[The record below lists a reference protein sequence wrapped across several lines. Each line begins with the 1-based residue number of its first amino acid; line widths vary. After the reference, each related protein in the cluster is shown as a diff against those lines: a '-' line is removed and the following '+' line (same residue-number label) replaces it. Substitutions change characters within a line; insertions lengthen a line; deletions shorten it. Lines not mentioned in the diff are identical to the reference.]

1 MQLRLIRNEAA
12 VSKSLL
18 DLLILSVAARKKIAQ
33 TSIISVVKDIAGEY
47 WTPTSDVLHEAIE
60 GLIDKRC
67 LEIQYSSVNG
77 ENLQITKIGFDEFSI
92 LLRRLPDGDTEN
104 RYTRLLEIVRLRSLD
119 LLPAPEAGIVIEQ
132 MLQRAHSLIEKL
144 EQQERIPDPEGRF
157 MDVWLN
163 ADKQDLA
170 NRTNILSEI
179 AKNNLLTIKICREE
193 RRPF

>member
-1 MQLRLIRNEAA
+1 M
-12 VSKSLL
+12 SKSLS
-18 DLLILSVAARKKIAQ
+18 DLLILSVVARKKIAQ
-33 TSIISVVKDIAGEY
+33 SKIISVVKDIAGEY
-47 WTPTSDVLHEAIE
+47 WTPTSDVLYEAIE
-60 GLIDKRC
+60 GLIEKRC
-67 LEIQYSSVNG
+67 LEIESSLVNV
-77 ENLQITKIGFDEFSI
+77 ESLKITKNGLDEFSA

-104 RYTRLLEIVRLRSLD
+104 RYTRLLEVIRLRSLD
-119 LLPAPEAGIVIEQ
+119 LLPAPEAGKVIEQ

-170 NRTNILSEI
+170 NRTHILSEI
-179 AKNNLLTIKICREE
+179 AKTNLLTIKTCREE

>member
-1 MQLRLIRNEAA
+1 MTYT
-12 VSKSLL
+12 KT
-18 DLLILSVAARKKIAQ
+18 ARI
-33 TSIISVVKDIAGEY
+33 
-47 WTPTSDVLHEAIE
+47 
-60 GLIDKRC
+60 
-67 LEIQYSSVNG
+67 N
-77 ENLQITKIGFDEFSI
+77 EFSI

-104 RYTRLLEIVRLRSLD
+104 RYTRLLENVRLRSLD

-157 MDVWLN
+157 IDVWLN

>member
-1 MQLRLIRNEAA
+1 M
-12 VSKSLL
+12 
-18 DLLILSVAARKKIAQ
+18 
-33 TSIISVVKDIAGEY
+33 
-47 WTPTSDVLHEAIE
+47 
-60 GLIDKRC
+60 
-67 LEIQYSSVNG
+67 NG

-104 RYTRLLEIVRLRSLD
+104 RYTRLLENVRLRSLD

-157 MDVWLN
+157 IDVWLN